1 MTKKYLRM
9 TLNERIQHLN
19 LAVNFTLLVITG
31 FALSFSTAFWVA
43 PIKDLS
49 MGMTYRGFL
58 HRLCGVALV
67 FLSGYHILYLAFT
80 ERGRGIVKDMIPGL
94 KDAKDLW
101 ETLKNNFF
109 INRPAKV
116 VKMPRFNFRE
126 KLEYLGLIWGTIV
139 MTVTGFILWFKTA
152 WLMYFPM
159 WTWDVAEAIHFYEA
173 VLATLT
179 IIVWHLYSVV
189 WNPDVYPM
197 SWAWITGDL
206 TEHEMEEEHGME
218 LERIKAQPKGEMR
231 EYAEAAAVGG
241 GRVYA
246 IRRETTEQ
254 DGRKTPSPRRFY
266 KIVQGFNETIKNWKG
281 T

>member
-1 MTKKYLRM
+1 MAKKYLRM

-19 LAVNFTLLVITG
+19 LAVNFTLLVIPG
-31 FALSFSTAFWVA
+31 FALSFPTAFWVS
-43 PIKDLS
+43 PITDVP
-49 MGMTYRGFL
+49 MGMTFRGFL
-58 HRLCGVALV
+58 HRLCGIALL

-101 ETLKNNFF
+101 ETLKNNLY
-109 INRPAKV
+109 INRPPKLL
-116 VKMPRFNFRE
+116 KMPRFNFRE

-139 MTVTGFILWFKTA
+139 MTVTGFILWFKTE
-152 WLMYFPM
+152 WLKSFPM
-159 WTWDVAEAIHFYEA
+159 WTWDVARAIHFYEA
-173 VLATLT
+173 ILATLT
-179 IIVWHLYSVV
+179 IIVWHFYSVV
-189 WNPDVYPM
+189 FNPDIYPM

-218 LERIKAQPKGEMR
+218 LEKIKAQQKGER
-231 EYAEAAAVGG
+231 IEFAEAAGVGG

-246 IRRETTEQ
+246 IRREPAERE
-254 DGRKTPSPRRFY
+254 GKKARPSRGLY
-266 KIVQGFNETIKNWKG
+266 GIVQGFNETIKNWKG